1 MKKLNLIV
9 ALSASMLLLGS
20 CLKDSDPRPRLIG
33 GTTFINAFIE
43 ADVYCYIDR
52 NTVPS
57 LNPLPYRNFGPI
69 PPLYAYP
76 GEHRFE
82 VYSTYEEN
90 RLVDTTVAIKDSVY
104 YSSIVFGTHDDP
116 RHFITEDRIPQG
128 VDDPAAIAAVR
139 FYNLANTDR
148 RMTLQIGD
156 LEPIA
161 TFINRPTETS
171 DSGKDGEEFIQ
182 VPTGTYTLRVVD
194 EDGEVVATRSE
205 KLDLSAGSYVSIFL
219 TGDEREPTTFYVGRV
234 RQSVN

>member
-1 MKKLNLIV
+1 
-9 ALSASMLLLGS
+9 
-20 CLKDSDPRPRLIG
+20 
-33 GTTFINAFIE
+33 
-43 ADVYCYIDR
+43 
-52 NTVPS
+52 
-57 LNPLPYRNFGPI
+57 
-69 PPLYAYP
+69 PLYAYP

-104 YSSIVFGTHDDP
+104 YSSIVFGTHDNP

-128 VDDPAAIAAVR
+128 VDNPAAIAAVR